1 VLRVLA
7 TTIAACNKAGK
18 PITLCGEMAGRPRA
32 VAVLFGMGLRS
43 FSMSPAF
50 VPTIKE
56 LISHLTQV
64 RAAQLVKEVTRLKTT
79 GQVIRYLEEQIAQ
92 IAPNVKVFDT
102 A

>member
-1 VLRVLA
+1 VLA
-7 TTIAACNKAGK
+7 ATIAACKKADK
-18 PITLCGEMAGRPRA
+18 PITVCGEMAGRPRA

-56 LISHLTQV
+56 LISHLTSA
-64 RAAQLVKEVTRLKTT
+64 RAEQIVKQAMRLKTT
-79 GQVIRYLEEQIAQ
+79 GQIVRYLAEQVNE
-92 IAPNVKVFDT
+92 IAPDVKLFDT

>member
-1 VLRVLA
+1 VLA
-7 TTIAACNKAGK
+7 ATIAACNQAGK

-56 LISHLTQV
+56 LVSHLTKA
-64 RAAQLVKEVTRLKTT
+64 RAEQIVKQAMRLKTT
-79 GQVIRYLEEQIAQ
+79 GQIVRYLAEQVNE
-92 IAPNVKVFDT
+92 IAPDVKLFDT

>member
-1 VLRVLA
+1 LRVLA
-7 TTIAACNKAGK
+7 ATIRACNEAGK

-50 VPTIKE
+50 IPTIKE
-56 LISHLTQV
+56 LISHLTQS
-64 RAAQLVKEVTRLKTT
+64 RAELLVKQAMKLKTT
-79 GQVIRYLEEQIAQ
+79 GQVIRYLEEQICE
-92 IAPNVKVFDT
+92 IAPNVKLFDT